1 MFLGFGSLPLQRL
14 TSPADLLQEFG
25 LDEFERAR
33 SGLICEMPAR
43 HSDREF
49 ERRYRYRGW
58 FYADRARGGA
68 TISSEYRHRVNRL
81 LKTTDD
87 FQGVP
92 FPLPPKTGG
101 WLTR

>member
-1 MFLGFGSLPLQRL
+1 
-14 TSPADLLQEFG
+14 
-25 LDEFERAR
+25 
-33 SGLICEMPAR
+33 MPAR
-43 HSDREF
+43 YSNREF

-58 FYADRARGGA
+58 FYRTERAEWR
-68 TISSEYRHRVNRL
+68 TISSRKYRHRVNRL

-87 FQGVP
+87 FQGVA